1 MKGRFYVTT
10 PIYYV
15 NDVPHIG
22 HAYTTIAADILAR
35 RNRLLGKKVFFL
47 TGTDEHGQKVEKAAA
62 EKGHTPKE
70 HADIMV
76 ENFKL
81 LWKKLN
87 ISNDAFIRTTD
98 AEHIKTVQGL
108 MQLLWDRG
116 EIEKRS
122 YSGWYCTPDERFWT
136 EKELVNGNCPD
147 CGRPVEQ
154 IHEENYFF
162 LMSKYQE
169 RLITYIEKH
178 PSYILPVTRRNEV
191 LGFLRNNTLGDL
203 CISRPK
209 QRLSWGISLPFDH
222 GFVTYVWFDA
232 LVNYFSATRYLA
244 PDPERATPP
253 FPPLAKGGTEGGWWP
268 ASQHLVGK
276 DILTTHAVYWSTM
289 LMALD
294 FPLPENIFAHG
305 WWTVEG
311 RKMSKSLGNVVDPNG
326 MVEKYGVDAFRYFL
340 FREVPFGLDGD
351 FSEEALIRRINTDLA
366 NDLGNLLSRF
376 LTMAEK
382 YFGGKIH
389 IPTGDSKESNPF
401 ATECDDALASVT
413 YQDDIWENYRHWSN
427 LKFNVI
433 LERTWK
439 AISAANNHVAQKEP
453 WKLAESNNHQELES
467 VMFNL
472 WNALRLV
479 AVCLFPFMPTTA
491 EKIWKQLGLKSLVNE
506 VRQSISEVNQYP
518 EVFYWEWR
526 PTYEIKVSKGEHL
539 FPRIEEAV
547 KVVESVKVETG
558 KKEKPEMTEQNVKEL
573 LSIEDFA
580 RIELKI
586 GRVMSAERVE
596 KSDKLIKLKVD
607 IGEERQVVAG
617 IGKAYEPEYLIGKEI
632 VIVANLKPAKLMGV
646 ESRGMLLAATDDDGE
661 PSILVLDR
669 EVKPGARVK

>member
-1 MKGRFYVTT
+1 MNRKFYVTT

-22 HAYTTIAADILAR
+22 HAYTTVAADILAR
-35 RNRLLGKKVFFL
+35 RNRLLGRKVFFL

-62 EKGHTPKE
+62 EKGRSPKE

-76 ENFKL
+76 ENFKQ

-87 ISNDAFIRTTD
+87 VSNDAFIRTTD
-98 AEHIKTVQGL
+98 TEHIKTVQGL
-108 MQLLWDRG
+108 MQMLWDG
-116 EIEKRS
+116 GKIEKRS

-136 EKELVNGNCPD
+136 EKELVDGNCPD

-162 LMSKYQE
+162 LMSKYQG
-169 RLITYIEKH
+169 RLITYIEEN
-178 PSYILPVTRRNEV
+178 PSYILPETRRNEV

-209 QRLSWGISLPFDH
+209 QRLSWGIPLPFDE

-244 PDPERATPP
+244 NPP
-253 FPPLAKGGTEGGWWP
+253 SPPLSKGGKGGFEWWP
-268 ASQHLVGK
+268 ASHHLVGK

-289 LMALD
+289 LMALNL
-294 FPLPENIFAHG
+294 PLPENIFAHG

-311 RKMSKSLGNVVDPNG
+311 RKMSKSLGNVVDPNA

-382 YFGGKIH
+382 YFEGVIDMPFG
-389 IPTGDSKESNPF
+389 ESTTAANPF
-401 ATECDDALASVT
+401 ARECIGAAINVRREEF
-413 YQDDIWENYRHWSN
+413 WER
-427 LKFNVI
+427 LQFNTI
-433 LERTWK
+433 LEYTWH
-439 AISAANNHVAQKEP
+439 IVGAANNHIAQSEP
-453 WKLAESNNHQELES
+453 WKLAKNDFNELKR
-467 VMFNL
+467 VMFNI
-472 WNALRLV
+472 WNSLRLV
-479 AVCLFPFMPTTA
+479 SVSLYPFMPDTA
-491 EKIWKQLGLKSLVNE
+491 EKIWKQLGLRSLAE
-506 VRQSISEVNQYP
+506 EGEHIPTEGFQ
-518 EVFYWEWR
+518 WDWR
-526 PTYEIKVSKGEHL
+526 PGYEVKVSKGEQL
-539 FPRIEEAV
+539 FPRIEKQKE
-547 KVVESVKVETG
+547 KTG
-558 KKEKPEMTEQNVKEL
+558 DTEQKKERSKITEQGEKEL

-580 RIELKI
+580 KVELKI
-586 GRVMSAERVE
+586 GRVVSAERVE

-607 IGEERQVVAG
+607 IGEERQIVAG
-617 IGKAYEPEYLIGKEI
+617 IGKAYDPEYLIGKEI
-632 VIVANLKPAKLMGV
+632 VVVANLKPAKLMGV
-646 ESRGMLLAATDDDGE
+646 ESQGMLLAATDDDGK
-661 PSILVLDR
+661 PSILILDR